1 MTKLV
6 CVHLLSWSTQVLST
20 PMYRALCYP
29 VSFPSPPGSIHPL
42 PTYLTDWG
50 FLNGSICPSSLAY
63 LVSFIT
69 FLDYD
74 VAESTAL
81 CCIHLSPCSLWLCPP
96 PGSIYTRLHLSHA
109 SSILAL
115 TSLYPTI
122 SPLHS
127 SLLMH
132 HHLSVYRC
140 SPSRWVIS
148 VVYLKIYKNCCLM

>member
-42 PTYLTDWG
+42 PTHLTDWG

-81 CCIHLSPCSLWLCPP
+81 CCIHLSPCSLWLCLPHLSP
-96 PGSIYTRLHLSHA
+96 STPGCTSHMPAPSLPSLLCTRL
-109 SSILAL
+109 
-115 TSLYPTI
+115 
-122 SPLHS
+122 SPLYTLHFWCIIT
-127 SLLMH
+127 
-132 HHLSVYRC
+132 Y
-140 SPSRWVIS
+140 PSTDAPQAAELFQLFI
-148 VVYLKIYKNCCLM
+148 